1 MFNGFANIDLS
12 NLKDDR
18 QTILDVGKHEV
29 IIKDAKVEANADKG
43 THQLVLNYEN
53 SDGAIRQWIYLNHPT
68 SEKATEI
75 GLLQV
80 KKLLLAIGHDGESTP
95 DDVSYLR
102 GKKVGINIVNDEY
115 NGNVRKK
122 VNYHFKVEEKAEG
135 AKIDDEIPF

>member
-12 NLKDDR
+12 TLKDDR
-18 QTILDVGKHEV
+18 QAMLDVGKHEV
-29 IIKDAKVEANADKG
+29 TINDAKVEANEAKG

-53 SDGAIRQWIYLNHPT
+53 SDGAIRQWIYLNHPA

-80 KKLLLAIGHDGESTP
+80 KKLLIAIGHDGESTP

-102 GKKVGINIVNDEY
+102 GKKVGINVINDEY
-115 NGNVRKK
+115 NGTVRKK
-122 VNYHFKVEEKAEG
+122 VNYHFPVKVEAST
-135 AKIDDEIPF
+135 KIDDEIPF